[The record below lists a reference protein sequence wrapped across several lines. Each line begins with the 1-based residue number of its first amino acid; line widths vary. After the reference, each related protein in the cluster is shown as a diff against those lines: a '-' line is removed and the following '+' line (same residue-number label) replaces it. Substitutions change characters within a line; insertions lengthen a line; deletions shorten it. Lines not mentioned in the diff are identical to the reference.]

1 MYSLDEVKSVDPEIA
16 SCIVKEEER
25 QNSHIELIASE
36 NWVSK
41 AVMAAMGSPLTNKYA
56 EGYPGKRYY
65 GGCQCVDE
73 VEQLAIDRAKEL
85 FGCTYANVQPH
96 SGAQANMAVFFA
108 MLKPGDTVMGMNL
121 AHGGHLT
128 HGSPAN
134 FSGAYFNVVPYGVND
149 DGVIDYEEVRR
160 IANECHPKLI
170 VAGASAYARIIDFKK
185 FREIA
190 DEVGAYLM
198 VDMAHIAGLVA
209 AGLHPSPIPYADVTT
224 TTTHKTLRGPR
235 GGLILSSEETAKKFN
250 FNKAIFP
257 GTQGGP
263 LMHVI
268 AAKAVCFKEALSD
281 DFKIYAQ
288 GVIDNAQAL
297 CSGLT
302 KRGIRIVSG
311 KTENHLML
319 VDLTNLGKTGKEAE
333 NLLDE
338 VNITC
343 NKNTIPND
351 PKSAFVTSGVRLGT
365 AAVTSRGMNTEDMD
379 VIAEAIAIVLKEEE
393 NAAKRAKALV
403 KGLTLSLGML
413 RPSPHLKS
421 QLIVV
426 QRTFPLCRENRRF
439 YLK

>member
-1 MYSLDEVKSVDPEIA
+1 MYSLDEVRMTDPEIA
-16 SCIVKEEER
+16 DAIVAEEER

-65 GGCQCVDE
+65 GGCGCVDV
-73 VEQLAIDRAKEL
+73 VENLARDRAMKI

-108 MLKPGDTVMGMNL
+108 LLQPGDTVMGMNL

-134 FSGAYFNVVPYGVND
+134 LSGAYYKAVPYGVND
-149 DGVIDYEEVRR
+149 QGFIDYDEVRR
-160 IANECHPKLI
+160 IALECRPKLI
-170 VAGASAYARIIDFKK
+170 VAGASAYARTIDFKK

-209 AGLHPSPIPYADVTT
+209 AGCHPSPIPYAHVTT

-235 GGLILSSEETAKKFN
+235 GGLILSSKEFAEEHKL
-250 FNKAIFP
+250 NKAIFP

-268 AAKAVCFKEALSD
+268 AAKAVCFKEAMSPEY
-281 DFKIYAQ
+281 KTYQEAI
-288 GVIDNAQAL
+288 IKNAKAL
-297 CSGLT
+297 CKGLMD
-302 KRGIRIVSG
+302 RGISIVSG
-311 KTENHLML
+311 GTDNHLML
-319 VDLTNLGKTGKEAE
+319 VDLTTVDKTGKEVE
-333 NLLDE
+333 NLLDS

-365 AAVTSRGMNTEDMD
+365 PAVTSRGMNEADMD
-379 VIAEAIAIVLKEEE
+379 LIAEAVAMMLKEGES
-393 NAAKRAKALV
+393 RAEDARRIV
-403 KGLTLSLGML
+403 KSLTE
-413 RPSPHLKS
+413 RYP
-421 QLIVV
+421 LI
-426 QRTFPLCRENRRF
+426 
-439 YLK
+439 